1 MWRPLASVLR
11 ALTRR
16 RRFEDA
22 MTEELRF
29 HIEQYVGDLVRA
41 GVAPEEGARR
51 ARLGFGSVGNG
62 EGGCREA
69 WGLRLFDELHHDLR
83 YAVRLMR
90 KTPGITATVL
100 ATLAL
105 CLGVNLTI
113 GAVVDSVLLRPLPF
127 PAPDRLVRVFN
138 TYPKA
143 GLPDDGASVTNY
155 YERRG
160 RIAAFTALALYR
172 DST

>member
-11 ALTRR
+11 ALTRG

-29 HIEQYVGDLVRA
+29 HIEEYVGDLVRA
-41 GVAPEEGARR
+41 GVAPDEAARR
-51 ARLGFGSVGNG
+51 ARLEFGSVDNVKTD
-62 EGGCREA
+62 CREA
-69 WGLRLFDELHHDLR
+69 RGLRLFDELHHDLR

-127 PAPDRLVRVFN
+127 PVPDRLG
-138 TYPKA
+138 P
-143 GLPDDGASVTNY
+143 
-155 YERRG
+155 
-160 RIAAFTALALYR
+160 AF
-172 DST
+172 